1 MDAVQVRETMGKF
14 EERLWSIIRNFI
26 AYSRQNPAMLV
37 NAVRIVEIQET
48 VDKQLE
54 ASGQPHT
61 HMHTHTLPL
70 LSGTVDIIVNCSKHM
85 VACLLHTS
93 PQ

>member
-1 MDAVQVRETMGKF
+1 MQVRETMGKF

-26 AYSRQNPAMLV
+26 AYGRQNPAMLV

-54 ASGQPHT
+54 SSSGPGAHA
-61 HMHTHTLPL
+61 LPL
-70 LSGTVDIIVNCSKHM
+70 L
-85 VACLLHTS
+85 
-93 PQ
+93 P